1 MPGKTYQ
8 SYRVEVPE
16 KYSEVLTHFYVAR
29 NDTATAVN
37 KKLIPSFQA
46 LLVFNFGV
54 AAQVQLEGLPDM
66 HTGKCLLFGPIKKQL
81 SYLVHPGTELL
92 VVNLKDDA
100 CYRLFGQ
107 VMFNMNAP
115 LHPDNILETDY
126 FEQLWHRLSPMD
138 TTEKRIQAL
147 LEFCESHLQARNP
160 IAAQLAG
167 FSDETQNEVKAV
179 ALDMNVSERTVQVA
193 YKKQFGFTSKE
204 KQRYQRFVKVIAELQ
219 NTTETVDW
227 QDVAYRFGYYDQ
239 SHLIHDFNYYLGISP
254 EQYLKTRQNS
264 CMGNL

>member
-8 SYRVEVPE
+8 SYRVEVPD

-29 NDTATAVN
+29 NDTATTVN

-54 AAQVQLEGLPDM
+54 PAQVKLEGLPETN
-66 HTGKCLLFGPIKKQL
+66 TGKCLLFGPIKKQL
-81 SYLVHPGTELL
+81 SYLVHPGSELL

-100 CYRLFGQ
+100 CYRIFGQ
-107 VMFNMNAP
+107 VMFNMTAP
-115 LHPDNILETDY
+115 VHPDTLLETDY
-126 FEQLWHRLSPMD
+126 FEQFWDRLSPMES
-138 TTEKRIQAL
+138 TEARINAL
-147 LEFCESHLQARNP
+147 LEFCDSHLRDRNP

-179 ALDMNVSERTVQVA
+179 ALDLNVSERTVQMA

-204 KQRYQRFVKVIAELQ
+204 KQRYQRFLKAIDELQ
-219 NTTETVDW
+219 KTTGSIDW
-227 QDVAYRFGYYDQ
+227 QDVAYRYGYYDQ

-254 EQYLKTRQNS
+254 EQYLKIRQDS